1 MTRLK
6 VEAKDNKEV
15 SHLIQSAIQAEIK
28 RIEIGLNSTKKII
41 AELEKKYGVSSEK
54 FITDFAAEDL
64 KGKDEEY
71 AKWAGELKLKKRME
85 ADLKKLKEVE
95 IENVAA

>member
-28 RIEIGLNSTKKII
+28 RIEIGLNSTKK
-41 AELEKKYGVSSEK
+41 
-54 FITDFAAEDL
+54 
-64 KGKDEEY
+64 
-71 AKWAGELKLKKRME
+71 
-85 ADLKKLKEVE
+85 
-95 IENVAA
+95 